1 MSIAVTPTSPG
12 GAILRRLVASPGG
25 WTCEALALALHPYR
39 RPPPQPVATPDPR
52 WARLGLAPVFTR
64 ETYRAWRQ
72 TPEALAAAEAAHA
85 SEVIARTA
93 RTLSRLQ
100 QQGLVEPRRQTI
112 TLTDTAQRLLVNR
125 TPADLLAALADADE
139 APDEDAPADPEAATL
154 AASMLGK
161 VADRPRARADILGPR
176 PSGAANRAL
185 ASLAEAGL
193 IHLPQHRWP
202 TEAGIALVRSWDI

>member
-1 MSIAVTPTSPG
+1 MSIAVTPSSPG

-52 WARLGLAPVFTR
+52 WTRLGLAPVFTR
-64 ETYRAWRQ
+64 ETYRAWRR

-100 QQGLVEPRRQTI
+100 QQGLVEPRRKLV
-112 TLTDTAQRLLVNR
+112 TLTPTAARLLITR
-125 TPADLLAALADADE
+125 APADLLAALADADE
-139 APDEDAPADPEAATL
+139 APDEDAPADPEDATL
-154 AASMLGK
+154 AASMLGAIAHAR
-161 VADRPRARADILGPR
+161 VDRADLLGPR

-202 TEAGIALVRSWDI
+202 TEAGIALVHGWTI

>member
-1 MSIAVTPTSPG
+1 MSIAVTPASPG

-25 WTCEALALALHPYR
+25 WTCEALAAALTP
-39 RPPPQPVATPDPR
+39 PPPQPR
-52 WARLGLAPVFTR
+52 WGRPFASPEEFRARGA
-64 ETYRAWRQ
+64 
-72 TPEALAAAEAAHA
+72 ALAAHRAEVEAHRST
-85 SEVIARTA
+85 SEARTA

-100 QQGLVEPRRQTI
+100 QQGLVEPRRQLA
-112 TLTDTAQRLLVNR
+112 TLTPTAARLLATR
-125 TPADLLAALADADE
+125 APADLLAALADADE
-139 APDEDAPADPEAATL
+139 APEDDAPADPGDATL

-161 VADRPRARADILGPR
+161 VAHARVTRADLLGPR

>member
-12 GAILRRLVASPGG
+12 GAILSRLVASPGG
-25 WTCEALALALHPYR
+25 WTCEALAVALHPYR

-64 ETYRAWRQ
+64 ETYRAWRR

-85 SEVIARTA
+85 AEVTARTA

-100 QQGLVEPRRQTI
+100 QHGLVEPRRPMI
-112 TLTDTAQRLLVNR
+112 TLTPTAARLLTNR
-125 TPADLLAALADADE
+125 APADLLAALADADE
-139 APDEDAPADPEAATL
+139 APDEDAPADPETATL

-161 VADRPRARADILGPR
+161 AADRPRTRADLLGPR

-202 TEAGIALVRSWDI
+202 TEAGISLVRSWTI

>member
-25 WTCEALALALHPYR
+25 WTCQALALALHPYR

-52 WARLGLAPVFTR
+52 WARLGLAPILTR
-64 ETYRAWRQ
+64 DTYGAWLAAQ
-72 TPEALAAAEAAHA
+72 DAHAAAEFAHTVRA
-85 SEVIARTA
+85 TSRV
-93 RTLSRLQ
+93 SRLMSRLHA
-100 QQGLVEPRRQTI
+100 QGLVEPRRELI
-112 TLTDTAQRLLVNR
+112 TLTDTAQRLLVTR
-125 TPADLLAALADADE
+125 TPVGPLAALADADE

-161 VADRPRARADILGPR
+161 VADRPRTRADLLGPK

-202 TEAGIALVRSWDI
+202 TEAGIALVRGWTI

>member
-52 WARLGLAPVFTR
+52 WARLGLAPVFSR
-64 ETYRAWRQ
+64 ETYRAWRR

-100 QQGLVEPRRQTI
+100 QQGLVEPRRELV
-112 TLTDTAQRLLVNR
+112 TLTDTAQRLLATR
-125 TPADLLAALADADE
+125 APADLLAALADADE
-139 APDEDAPADPEAATL
+139 APEDDAPADPADATL

-161 VADRPRARADILGPR
+161 IADRPRTRADLLGPR

-193 IHLPQHRWP
+193 VHLPQHRWP
-202 TEAGIALVRSWDI
+202 TDAGIALVRGWDI